1 MAYSRK
7 ENNTTNYIHPNESN
21 LWELH
26 KAMVYDP
33 YNAPSLRVDDTSVQH
48 TSKNRRKVT
57 NQSLAFYSS
66 FQYTK
71 DVQVWDEQL
80 TLGATSTYVDEESIV
95 KIEVTGTAGSEAIRQ
110 TRKVMRYV
118 PGRQVEVAF
127 AGRFGPEAPGI
138 RRRAGVFD
146 ELNGVY
152 FENTGSEFFVVVR
165 RELAGGGIEEDRV
178 EQEEW
183 NEDRLDGTGP
193 SGIIA
198 DSENMQLLVIEY
210 EWYGVGSVEFK
221 FVLNDRAVPVHRFD
235 FTNNIQR
242 TWAKTAFLPIRAEIT
257 NLTGETDSSSF
268 YHGSTSVL
276 VEGNIEKK
284 GVAENISSPIV
295 GKDTGNAGTFTPVL
309 SIRLKADRR
318 AGVALPV
325 EFQAAAL
332 DNSSIFY
339 QIYLDTVL
347 TGPTW
352 NSVSDDSF
360 IEYDTDATA
369 LAGGRLMQSGYITP
383 EFQGTKQ
390 KFPVDEGDYL
400 GRNDLGTTSQILTI
414 SVASSGANKDAWAA
428 ITWIETR

>member
-183 NEDRLDGTGP
+183 SEDRLDGTGP

-198 DSENMQLLVIEY
+198 TV
-210 EWYGVGSVEFK
+210 
-221 FVLNDRAVPVHRFD
+221 
-235 FTNNIQR
+235 
-242 TWAKTAFLPIRAEIT
+242 KTC
-257 NLTGETDSSSF
+257 SF
-268 YHGSTSVL
+268 
-276 VEGNIEKK
+276 
-284 GVAENISSPIV
+284 
-295 GKDTGNAGTFTPVL
+295 
-309 SIRLKADRR
+309 
-318 AGVALPV
+318 
-325 EFQAAAL
+325 
-332 DNSSIFY
+332 
-339 QIYLDTVL
+339 
-347 TGPTW
+347 W
-352 NSVSDDSF
+352 
-360 IEYDTDATA
+360 
-369 LAGGRLMQSGYITP
+369 
-383 EFQGTKQ
+383 
-390 KFPVDEGDYL
+390 
-400 GRNDLGTTSQILTI
+400 
-414 SVASSGANKDAWAA
+414 
-428 ITWIETR
+428 